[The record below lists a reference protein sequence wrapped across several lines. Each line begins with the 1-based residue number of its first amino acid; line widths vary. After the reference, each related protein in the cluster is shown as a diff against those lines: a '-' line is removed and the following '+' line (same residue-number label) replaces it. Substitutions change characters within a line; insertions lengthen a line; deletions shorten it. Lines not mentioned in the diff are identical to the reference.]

1 MVAMAGRADYVAHL
15 GANTGGAN
23 GVFWLDVVA
32 CDGTQAVV
40 RNLADVGKARVEA
53 VEATIEAELLH
64 PLLRWGDVAR
74 YHAAPRNYLLLTQ
87 DPHSRRGLAADL
99 LASRFPN
106 ARAYLE
112 RFRELLLRRA
122 AYRRYQSAG
131 PFWSMYDVGPY
142 TVAPIKVVW
151 RRMDRRIQAAVATGI
166 DDPRLGRRAVVPQ
179 ETCVL
184 IATQTEDEAHYLCAV
199 LNSEPV
205 HRLVAAHSVRG
216 GKGFGTPGMLDYVP
230 IRRYDP
236 ACPTHGELAAL
247 SRAAHAASRT
257 HATRVP
263 AARVPAAR
271 AASPA
276 ASLDAIQS
284 EIDRH
289 VAALWKDAPTRVE
302 STRAAKPG
310 PY

>member
-1 MVAMAGRADYVAHL
+1 
-15 GANTGGAN
+15 
-23 GVFWLDVVA
+23 
-32 CDGTQAVV
+32 
-40 RNLADVGKARVEA
+40 
-53 VEATIEAELLH
+53 
-64 PLLRWGDVAR
+64 
-74 YHAAPRNYLLLTQ
+74 
-87 DPHSRRGLAADL
+87 
-99 LASRFPN
+99 
-106 ARAYLE
+106 
-112 RFRELLLRRA
+112 
-122 AYRRYQSAG
+122 
-131 PFWSMYDVGPY
+131 
-142 TVAPIKVVW
+142 VVW

-257 HATRVP
+257 HAARAIHAARVP
-263 AARVPAAR
+263 AARAIHAAR

-302 STRAAKPG
+302 STKAAKPG